1 MKTIS
6 FVALTIAI
14 IGAVNWGLIGL
25 FNFNLVAFLF
35 GDMTLLAR
43 IIYSLVGLCGLYLI
57 TFYGFLTDKET
68 A

>member
-1 MKTIS
+1 MKLLNY
-6 FVALTIAI
+6 FALAITI

-43 IIYSLVGLCGLYLI
+43 IVYTLVGLCGLYLI
-57 TFYGFLTDKET
+57 TFYGLLNDKET
-68 A
+68 V